1 MLFIKHNYFVYI
13 YAFKSSLFSRLFKK
27 KKGRFFNIYRKMLI
41 ATNLKYS
48 LQMILSNLCLINLE
62 IQDNV
67 LIITQLLT
75 TIFLAIL
82 FIQSGIDKVTDKEGN
97 LSWLSSHFSNSPLK
111 NSVPFL
117 LFTITVLELL
127 AGFGNLIGAFYILFL
142 DNAIVAFFGTLFSS
156 ISLIMLFFGQRVA
169 KDYAG
174 AQSLVSY
181 FILTIVTLVLLCW

>member
-1 MLFIKHNYFVYI
+1 
-13 YAFKSSLFSRLFKK
+13 
-27 KKGRFFNIYRKMLI
+27 MLI

-48 LQMILSNLCLINLE
+48 LQMILSNLSLINLE